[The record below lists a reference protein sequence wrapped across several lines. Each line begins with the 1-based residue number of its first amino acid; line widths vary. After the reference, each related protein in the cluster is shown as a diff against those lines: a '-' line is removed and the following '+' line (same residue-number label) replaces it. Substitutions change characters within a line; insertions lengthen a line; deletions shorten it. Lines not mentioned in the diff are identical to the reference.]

1 MENFYNKFQQKDR
14 TKDTYLI
21 HTKPKINIEEE
32 ERFKIKTKDIF
43 VVKNKKIKSPKYKKP
58 KFKLGNRIKSMFKNE
73 MVNY

>member
-1 MENFYNKFQQKDR
+1 MENFYKTFQQIDR
-14 TKDTYLI
+14 TTDSYLN
-21 HTKPKINIEEE
+21 HTKPKKKEEEE